1 MKKAKLLAFVMA
13 CLSMLGVLTMTANHS
28 VQTVDAQ
35 TKEKYIIATDTT
47 FAPFEFVNEDG
58 DMVGIDMDL
67 LAAIAEDQGF
77 EYEVKALGF
86 NAAVQ
91 ALESKQVD
99 GVIAGMSITP
109 ERQEAF
115 DFSEAYYNSSL
126 SFAVKTDSEI
136 QTLSDLDGK
145 RVAVKTGT
153 QGAELADSLKDEYGF
168 TVVTFE
174 DSVNMYQDV
183 IVGNSDAAVEDFPV
197 MAYAINDGKLA
208 LRQLEE
214 TFDIGSYGFATS
226 PGENPELVAAFN
238 EGLANIQASGKYDEI
253 LATYLG
259 EAVETSS
266 DEADTALEHTKK
278 YVIATDTTFAPFE
291 FVNEDG
297 DMVGI
302 DMDLLAAIAEDQGF
316 EYEVKALGF
325 NAAVQALESKQ
336 VDGVI
341 AGMSITPERQE
352 AFDFSEAY
360 YNSSLSFAVKTDSEI
375 QTLSDL
381 DGKRVAVKT
390 GTQGAELADSLKDE
404 YGFTVVTFEDS
415 VNMYQDVIVGNSDAA
430 VEDFPVMAYAIN
442 DGKLALRQLEETFDI
457 GSYGFATSPDEN
469 PALVA
474 AFNEGL
480 ANIQAS
486 GEYDEILAT
495 YLGEVAVSTTD
506 ADSEEVALEHTKK
519 YVIATD
525 TTFAPFE
532 FVNEDGDMVGIDMD
546 LLAAIAEDQGFEYE
560 VKALGFNAAVQALE
574 SKQVDGVIAG
584 MSITPERQEA
594 FDFSEA
600 YYNSSLS
607 FAVKTDSEIQTLS
620 DLAGKRVA
628 VKTGTQ
634 GAELAESLK
643 DEFGF
648 TVVTFEDS
656 VNMYQDVIVG
666 NSDAAVEDF
675 PVMAYA
681 INDGNLDLR
690 QLAETFDIG
699 SYGFATSPGAN
710 PALVAAF
717 NQGLANIQASG
728 EYDEILATYLGDAAA
743 TQTETEDVA
752 IEHTKEYIIAT
763 DQTYAPFEFVDDE
776 GNLVGI
782 DMDLMAAIAENQ
794 GFEYDMKVLGFNAAV
809 QALESGQADGVIAGM
824 SITEARQESFDFSEP
839 YFDSELS
846 FAVKPDSEIQTL
858 EDLDG
863 LRVAVKTGTQ
873 GADLAEKLKD
883 EYNFEIAIFEDS
895 ANVIEDVLAGNSA
908 ALIEDFPVMAYTIK
922 EGDVDLRLLDETF
935 SVGSYGFAVLKD
947 QNQDLLTAFN
957 QGLANLQASGEYDEI
972 ISLYTATEDVVEST
986 ESEAE
991 TTSSRSTFIG
1001 QITSNWRP
1009 LMDGLWTTVWVTLV
1023 SIVIAMILGIAL
1035 GIMSAG
1041 QNSILKFI
1049 ALLYVDIMRGIP
1061 LLVLSFFIY
1070 FGIPQLTGLTFP
1082 ATLAG
1087 IVTLSLN
1094 AAAYIS
1100 EIVRGGIK
1108 AVPIGQSEA
1117 SRSLGLPYNKTLRH
1131 IVLPQAFKIMV
1142 PSFINQF
1149 VITLKD
1155 TSILSVIGL
1164 VELTQTGKIII
1175 ARTYQSGSMWLIVGL
1190 MYIIIITALT
1200 KLSKRLEKEK

>member
-1 MKKAKLLAFVMA
+1 MRWIMKKAKLLAFVMA

-316 EYEVKALGF
+316 EYEVRALGF

-442 DGKLALRQLEETFDI
+442 DGNLA
-457 GSYGFATSPDEN
+457 
-469 PALVA
+469 
-474 AFNEGL
+474 
-480 ANIQAS
+480 
-486 GEYDEILAT
+486 
-495 YLGEVAVSTTD
+495 
-506 ADSEEVALEHTKK
+506 
-519 YVIATD
+519 
-525 TTFAPFE
+525 
-532 FVNEDGDMVGIDMD
+532 
-546 LLAAIAEDQGFEYE
+546 
-560 VKALGFNAAVQALE
+560 
-574 SKQVDGVIAG
+574 
-584 MSITPERQEA
+584 
-594 FDFSEA
+594 
-600 YYNSSLS
+600 
-607 FAVKTDSEIQTLS
+607 
-620 DLAGKRVA
+620 
-628 VKTGTQ
+628 
-634 GAELAESLK
+634 
-643 DEFGF
+643 
-648 TVVTFEDS
+648 
-656 VNMYQDVIVG
+656 
-666 NSDAAVEDF
+666 
-675 PVMAYA
+675 
-681 INDGNLDLR
+681 LR

-728 EYDEILATYLGDAAA
+728 EYDEILATYLGDAVA

-752 IEHTKEYIIAT
+752 IEHTKKYIIAT

-873 GADLAEKLKD
+873 GADLAERLKD

-947 QNQDLLTAFN
+947 QHQDLLTAFN

-972 ISLYTATEDVVEST
+972 ISLYTATENVVEST